1 MCVCVCV
8 CVCVCRANNYCI
20 VPSGLDISFFVTV
33 PVFFN
38 ISVCSLLNSTAP
50 TPAVCRGS
58 HVCYTEDFQEFTNV
72 GACSSCRYSV
82 DNNALTVSYMC
93 AREAIPVVMVWVR

>member
-1 MCVCVCV
+1 M

-38 ISVCSLLNSTAP
+38 ISVCSPLNFNSTAP